1 MSVKILWDVR
11 EDFETLN
18 SILWILPMESWLT
31 LGGILHYYR
40 QDHVECTAS
49 YYKILNNSRQD
60 AEASWTKSYEF
71 SGEIYRC
78 LFEQVNAK
86 RNFKKDHVE
95 SLSTLENIL
104 HDDRLDP
111 MQSKKILEEFYRILI
126 SSGKD
131 PTVL

>member
-86 RNFKKDHVE
+86 RRFKKDPME
-95 SLSTLENIL
+95 LLLNPEKIL
-104 HDDRLDP
+104 QDSRQDP
-111 MQSKKILEEFYRILI
+111 MHKILQELYGLLI
-126 SSGKD
+126 CSAKD
-131 PTVL
+131 PTEL